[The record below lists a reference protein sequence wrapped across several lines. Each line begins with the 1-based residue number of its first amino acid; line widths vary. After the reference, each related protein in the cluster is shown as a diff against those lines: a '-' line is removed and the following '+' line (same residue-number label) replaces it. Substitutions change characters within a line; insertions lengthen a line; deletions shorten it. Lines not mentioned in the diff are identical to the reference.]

1 LRFPRFRNSI
11 ESNRFESTIATNTR
25 TAAVATTTAAVA
37 STATTTTL
45 TMIKTKGT
53 FFFVFSALLV
63 SDSSSVPASTKSL
76 RGFKTEDGIGTQ
88 TGPEIT
94 LGQCDEFGYKATGDS
109 VCPASDKGIVSL
121 VQRSSDR
128 LPLKDLDLIY
138 GIELENAKD
147 DNGGRSIKF
156 RVDNPFAD
164 EADIFVRYKKKV
176 GQYANEPR
184 CKSMPNTKSGCDLDA
199 PEIEVG
205 CIEFPGV
212 EPFALVDVYFV
223 SKQEN
228 SFIKLNAK
236 GGAAVEK
243 CCKPPAEYS
252 DDNYGV
258 VKYTYQIQ
266 CACPTPSNFF
276 PAELVDLN

>member
-1 LRFPRFRNSI
+1 LRFRRFRNSI
-11 ESNRFESTIATNTR
+11 ESNRFESTIATNT
-25 TAAVATTTAAVA
+25 TTTAAA
-37 STATTTTL
+37 ATTSTTTTKTTTP
-45 TMIKTKGT
+45 TMLKTKGT
-53 FFFVFSALLV
+53 FFFVFSALLA
-63 SDSSSVPASTKSL
+63 SDSSSASASTKSL

-88 TGPEIT
+88 EGPEKT

-121 VQRSSDR
+121 VQRSSNR
-128 LPLKDLDLIY
+128 LPRENLDLIY

-156 RVDNPFAD
+156 RVGNPFAD

-184 CKSMPNTKSGCDLDA
+184 CESMPNTKSGCDLDA

-223 SKQEN
+223 SKQED

-236 GGAAVEK
+236 GGAAVKK

-252 DDNYGV
+252 DDDYGV

-266 CACPTPSNFF
+266 CACPIPSNFF
-276 PAELVDLN
+276 PADLVDLN

>member
-1 LRFPRFRNSI
+1 LRFRRFRNSI
-11 ESNRFESTIATNTR
+11 ESNRFESTIATNT
-25 TAAVATTTAAVA
+25 TTTAAA
-37 STATTTTL
+37 ATTSTTTTKTTTP
-45 TMIKTKGT
+45 TMLKTKGT
-53 FFFVFSALLV
+53 FFFVFSALLA
-63 SDSSSVPASTKSL
+63 SDSSSASASTKSL

-88 TGPEIT
+88 EGPEKT

-121 VQRSSDR
+121 VQRSSNR
-128 LPLKDLDLIY
+128 LPRENLDLIY

-156 RVDNPFAD
+156 RVGNPFAD

-184 CKSMPNTKSGCDLDA
+184 CESMPNTKSGCDLDA

-266 CACPTPSNFF
+266 CACPIPSNFF